1 MALRGEMS
9 GGLDITAIPISSI
22 LAYAEH
28 AGIDCPVGRQR
39 LINMIG
45 HMSEAERSHANIK
58 SQA

>member
-22 LAYAEH
+22 LSYAEH
-28 AGIDCPVGRQR
+28 AGVNCPVGRQR

-45 HMSEAERSHANIK
+45 RMSETERSYGNSK